1 MCFMELKN
9 QKQDG
14 VLSGSGSKS
23 MPSTPWE
30 GLPLLICTCFDILLF
45 NMIDAQNDFTLPC
58 ISKDLFWH
66 SIGSQSEIQFEV
78 KSINA
83 KFPILS
89 FIY

>member
-1 MCFMELKN
+1 MELNN
-9 QKQDG
+9 QKQGG
-14 VLSGSGSKS
+14 VVLDSGSKS
-23 MPSTPWE
+23 ISSAPCE

-45 NMIDAQNDFTLPC
+45 KMIDAQNDFTLPC

-78 KSINA
+78 KSINV